1 MKTTNVLKTVASILI
16 LAVTTSCSKSK
27 DAPSPN
33 TPDSRTVK
41 YEITGNAV
49 GTSYDATF
57 ITASGS
63 GGNEIPTALPWSKE
77 VVMQAG
83 NNSVALNAAVL
94 GASPGKTITA
104 KIYVGGV
111 LKKEETATVQANGGA
126 YIGALSYTLK

>member
-41 YEITGNAV
+41 YEITGNAT
-49 GTSYDATF
+49 GTFDVSY
-57 ITASGS
+57 ITGS
-63 GGNEIPTALPWSKE
+63 GTATVDGPTTLPWSKDI
-77 VVMQAG
+77 VAQTGV
-83 NNSVALNAAVL
+83 NNMLLNVGL
-94 GASPGKTITA
+94 SGATPGKTITS

-111 LKKEETATVQANGGA
+111 VKKEQSATVQANGQAIIFGLA
-126 YIGALSYTLK
+126 YTIK